1 MLNKAA
7 INDNN
12 GQPADDSGAL
22 CRGKNARLCRPCK
35 GLRQIKARVFG
46 SAAPAGNTADESLR
60 LSAAGIRR
68 TITDAAEDGRT
79 PQSPAKA
86 GLPDNTT

>member
-1 MLNKAA
+1 MT
-7 INDNN
+7 
-12 GQPADDSGAL
+12 PAL
-22 CRGKNARLCRPCK
+22 CVVVKTPGPAAPAK
-35 GLRQIKARVFG
+35 GSGRQKARVFG

>member
-1 MLNKAA
+1 MT
-7 INDNN
+7 
-12 GQPADDSGAL
+12 PAL
-22 CRGKNARLCRPCK
+22 CVVVKRPALPPLQRAPGRQKPAFSARRSRREHGGP
-35 GLRQIKARVFG
+35 KA
-46 SAAPAGNTADESLR
+46 LR

>member
-1 MLNKAA
+1 M
-7 INDNN
+7 IIT
-12 GQPADDSGAL
+12 DSRRMTPAL
-22 CRGKNARLCRPCK
+22 CVVVKTP
-35 GLRQIKARVFG
+35 G

>member
-1 MLNKAA
+1 
-7 INDNN
+7 
-12 GQPADDSGAL
+12 L
-22 CRGKNARLCRPCK
+22 CRGKNARSCRPCK

-68 TITDAAEDGRT
+68 TITDAAEDGRRT
-79 PQSPAKA
+79 LQSPAKA